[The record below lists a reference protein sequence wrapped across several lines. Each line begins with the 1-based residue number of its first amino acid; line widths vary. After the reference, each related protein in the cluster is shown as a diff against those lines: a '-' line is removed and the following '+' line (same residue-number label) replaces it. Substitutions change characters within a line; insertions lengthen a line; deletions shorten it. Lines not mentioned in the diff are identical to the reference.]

1 MEKVT
6 QLKDLEESYNS
17 FEKSQER
24 EDVNQAIPEDSPL
37 TNSVISSDFSN
48 CQNGA
53 QISCKLPSQTYGISY
68 GLNDPL
74 PTFFFL
80 HFLADS

>member
-6 QLKDLEESYNS
+6 QLKELEGNYNN

-24 EDVNQAIPEDSPL
+24 RLIEDSSL
-37 TNSVISSDFSN
+37 TNSVGLSDFSD

-53 QISCKLPSQTYGISY
+53 QIFCKLPSQNYGISY
-68 GLNDPL
+68 GLDDPL

-80 HFLADS
+80 HFLADG